1 MSRWAGA
8 LCVAMLMAGTV
19 AAGESAPVGGQA
31 ERIERLCQEMGETQ
45 YGRKGACEQLIAIGE
60 PAVPALIK
68 TLDDKRP
75 QARWWA
81 VAALCNIGTDEAFPA
96 VVKTLRKDPN
106 AFVRSTAVYH
116 LRHFRKQGKDI
127 WPVVRQAIEDKSP
140 EVGRWALRLMVEDGY
155 PQVEQ
160 VLRDILADAAPD
172 LQSYA
177 LMHVRE
183 IAERDGE
190 TAGAFLPLVKKLLK
204 AEDKRLRYDA
214 VHTHVVLMKDGKL
227 AFLRE
232 TYENADSP
240 VEQEAAM
247 RCATIMATPPVEI
260 IELFLMGL
268 DSKDEKVREAAAT
281 LLRKGCKQYFGYDAR
296 MPLERR
302 RHHMDQWI
310 QWYRRNRDKLQ
321 WHPDLRKFLLP
332 GVRDKKPATATAP
345 DAP

>member
-1 MSRWAGA
+1 MSRWLALTCIAGWLA
-8 LCVAMLMAGTV
+8 AAAV
-19 AAGESAPVGGQA
+19 AGEAEPAGGQA
-31 ERIERLCQEMGETQ
+31 ERIARLCREMGETQ

-60 PAVPALIK
+60 PAVPALLEALK
-68 TLDDKRP
+68 DKRP

-81 VAALCNIGTDEAFPA
+81 VAALCKIGTDDAFPA
-96 VVKTLRKDPN
+96 VVKTVREEPS
-106 AFVRSTAVYH
+106 AFVRSTAVYY
-116 LRHFRKQGKDI
+116 LRFYRKKGKDI
-127 WPVVRQAIEDKSP
+127 WPVVRGAIEDKSP
-140 EVGRWALRLMVEDGY
+140 EVGRWALRLMVEDRY
-155 PQVEQ
+155 PQVDQ
-160 VLRDILADAAPD
+160 VLRETLSDAAPD

-183 IAERDGE
+183 MAERDRE
-190 TAGAFLPLVKKLLK
+190 KAQAFRPSVKKLLEAK
-204 AEDKRLRYDA
+204 DKRLRYDA
-214 VHTHVVLMKDGKL
+214 IHTHVVLMDDGQL
-227 AFLRE
+227 AFLRK
-232 TYENADSP
+232 TYENAEGP

-247 RCATIMATPPVEI
+247 RCATILPTPPVEI

-268 DSKDEKVREAAAT
+268 DSEDEKVREAAAT

-310 QWYRRNRDKLQ
+310 DWYRRNRDKLQ

-332 GVRDKKPATATAP
+332 GVRKGKPSTDTAP